1 MSIPHLLWF
10 WNTWTGQFEAIELT
24 DIAENG
30 TKLRSGALTPDM
42 YCTRCGV
49 PRAVGCQHKED
60 HLPRYVTAP
69 PQALWWEASPTPLPN
84 PTCYVPD
91 PVKTGLL
98 DVDGRDIFQ
107 LPDQAGFL
115 RNPEQK

>member
-49 PRAVGCQHKED
+49 PRAVGCQHKE
-60 HLPRYVTAP
+60 R
-69 PQALWWEASPTPLPN
+69 
-84 PTCYVPD
+84 
-91 PVKTGLL
+91 
-98 DVDGRDIFQ
+98 
-107 LPDQAGFL
+107 
-115 RNPEQK
+115 